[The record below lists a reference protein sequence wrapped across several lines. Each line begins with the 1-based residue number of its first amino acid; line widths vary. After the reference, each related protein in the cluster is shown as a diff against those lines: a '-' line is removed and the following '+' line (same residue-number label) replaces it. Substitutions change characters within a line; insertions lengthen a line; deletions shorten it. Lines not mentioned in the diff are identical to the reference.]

1 MSGDSAFLAK
11 LARLPSVQR
20 EVRARRGM
28 IAAKARALFASHD
41 RPGGH
46 SIKTHDGAVDAYVSL
61 VGPAAVSVEFGHFT
75 AKGDRYVNGLH
86 IMGRAA
92 R

>member
-1 MSGDSAFLAK
+1 MSDSAFLAK
-11 LARLPSVQR
+11 LARLPSVQASVHGR
-20 EVRARRGM
+20 QAK
-28 IAAKARALFASHD
+28 IAAKARALFTSHD

-61 VGPAAVSVEFGHFT
+61 VGPAAVAIEFGHFT
-75 AKGDRYVNGLH
+75 AKGDKYVNGLH

-92 R
+92 L

>member
-1 MSGDSAFLAK
+1 MSDSAFLGK
-11 LARLPSVQR
+11 LARMPSVQSVVH
-20 EVRARRGM
+20 ERRGK
-28 IAAKARALFASHD
+28 ITAKARVLFASHD

-61 VGPAAVSVEFGHFT
+61 VGPAAVAVEYGHFT
-75 AKGDRYVNGLH
+75 AKGDRYVEGLH

>member
-1 MSGDSAFLAK
+1 MSDSAFLAQ
-11 LARLPSVQR
+11 LARLPSVQGA
-20 EVRARRGM
+20 VHGRRGK

-61 VGPAAVSVEFGHFT
+61 VGPAAVAVEYGHFT
-75 AKGDRYVNGLH
+75 AKGDRFVEGLH